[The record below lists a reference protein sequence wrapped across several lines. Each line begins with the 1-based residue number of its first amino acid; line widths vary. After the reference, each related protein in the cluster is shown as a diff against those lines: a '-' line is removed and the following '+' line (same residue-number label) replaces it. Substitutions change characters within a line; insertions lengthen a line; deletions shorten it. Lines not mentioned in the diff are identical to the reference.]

1 MNGMYCS
8 NCGSVIQPGENFCRD
23 CGQKATP
30 RSQSSHRGQP
40 TLILPEANAT
50 KIQDAGAGPE
60 TSPITRAQTS
70 TNNRGKLFVGLII
83 GALILALLS
92 IPLAIWYYWLRS
104 STPASE
110 AVILRL
116 HGSNTMGAK
125 LVPALAEEFLKQQGA
140 KDVKRVPGKKPE
152 EMTLEGILP
161 GDSSPKLIEVR
172 AYGSDT
178 AFKDLAKNEADI
190 GLASRKIKPEEI
202 QQLSALG
209 DMTSR
214 ASEHVLALDGIAI
227 IVNADNAVT
236 KLTKDQ
242 IAKIFAGEIK
252 DWSEVSDARGAISI
266 YARDDASGT
275 FDTFKSLV
283 LGKDRKL
290 VSTAKRFDDSSQL
303 SQSVATDRSGIGFVG
318 LPFIGN
324 AKAVA
329 VSESGATPLK
339 PSQFTVAT
347 EDYLLTR
354 RLYLYTAS
362 NPQNPLTNKFIE
374 FALSPKGQEIVENE
388 KFVSLT
394 VKTERQSVSKDA
406 PEQYQ
411 ELTRGAERLSLNF
424 RFRPGKKE
432 LDNKAL
438 GDIDLVVE
446 ILGKNKSGGQKVMLM
461 GFTDNTGDSDRN
473 IQLSK
478 ERAEVVAEEFRQR
491 GVTPSVVTGFG
502 AQMPVASNDNKEGQ
516 EKNRRVEIWLK
527 Q

>member
-1 MNGMYCS
+1 MFCP
-8 NCGSVIQPGENFCRD
+8 NCGSVIQPDENFCRD

-30 RSQSSHRGQP
+30 GTKSSHRAQS
-40 TLILPEANAT
+40 TLILPETNTT
-50 KIQDAGAGPE
+50 KIQDAGAGPQ
-60 TSPITRAQTS
+60 TNLITRAQTS
-70 TNNRGKLFVGLII
+70 TDGRRKRLLLVI
-83 GALILALLS
+83 GTLILALLS
-92 IPLAIWYYWLRS
+92 IPLGLWYWLRS
-104 STPASE
+104 STPGSE

-116 HGSNTMGAK
+116 HGSNTIGAK
-125 LVPALAEEFLKQQGA
+125 LVPALAEEFLRQQGA
-140 KDVKRVPGKKPE
+140 KDVKRVPGKQAE
-152 EMTLEGILP
+152 EMTVEGILP
-161 GDSSPKLIEVR
+161 GDSSPKLIEIK

-178 AFKDLAKNEADI
+178 AFKDLAKNESDI

-202 QQLSALG
+202 QQLSSLG

-227 IVNADNAVT
+227 IINADNEIT

-242 IAKIFAGEIK
+242 IAQIFAGEIK
-252 DWSEVSDARGAISI
+252 DWSEVSGARGTINV

-283 LGKDRKL
+283 LGKERKL
-290 VSTAKRFDDSSQL
+290 LSTAKRFDDSNQL
-303 SQSVATDRSGIGFVG
+303 SKSVATDRSGIGFVG

-324 AKAVA
+324 SKSVA
-329 VSESGATPLK
+329 VSDSGATPLK

-362 NPQNPLTNKFIE
+362 NPQNPLTGKFIE
-374 FALSPKGQEIVENE
+374 FALSPKGQEIVEAE

-394 VKTERQSVSKDA
+394 VKTERQAASKDA
-406 PEQYQ
+406 PDLYQ
-411 ELTRGAERLSLNF
+411 ELTKGAERLSLNF

-438 GDIDLVVE
+438 NDIDLVVAQ
-446 ILGKNKSGGQKVMLM
+446 LGKNKNANQKVLLF
-461 GFTDNTGDSDRN
+461 GFTDNTGGSDKN

-478 ERAEVVAEEFRQR
+478 ERAETVAEEFRQR
-491 GVTPSVVTGFG
+491 GITPSVVTGFG